1 MFLCIPCPYCFHAFV
16 SWICE
21 TGEALDCLVSIQ
33 SRSGK
38 DDSELLEL
46 LKRVLRIQEKAF
58 GHEGEEVMETLK
70 KIVHYMDKMGMNNE
84 KRPLQRRLSIL
95 RNKHKKMVR
104 YWQQWLIEL
113 DISCFLAMER
123 ILDPWLFW
131 CHEQWWKVLW
141 QE

>member
-1 MFLCIPCPYCFHAFV
+1 M
-16 SWICE
+16 
-21 TGEALDCLVSIQ
+21 VSIQ

-104 YWQQWLIEL
+104 Y
-113 DISCFLAMER
+113 
-123 ILDPWLFW
+123 
-131 CHEQWWKVLW
+131 
-141 QE
+141 